1 MDKHKLQD
9 LLTQLQQALDDPEID
24 ADTLQ
29 LARQLDSGIQQLLDE
44 QSEVNDPDQFLELSR
59 KLEAG
64 FAARHPLAERVLRE
78 IGNTLAN
85 IGI

>member
-9 LLTQLQQALDDPEID
+9 LLAQLQQALDDPDID
-24 ADTLQ
+24 QDTLK
-29 LARQLDSGIQQLLDE
+29 LARQLDSGIHQLLDE
-44 QSEVNDPDQFLELSR
+44 QSVVNDPDPFLELSR
-59 KLEAG
+59 KMEAD

>member
-9 LLTQLQQALDDPEID
+9 LLAQLQQALDDPDID

-29 LARQLDSGIQQLLDE
+29 LARQLDSGIHQLLDE
-44 QSEVNDPDQFLELSR
+44 QSEVNDPDPFMELSR
-59 KLEAG
+59 KLAAG

-78 IGNTLAN
+78 NGNTLAN
-85 IGI
+85 SGI